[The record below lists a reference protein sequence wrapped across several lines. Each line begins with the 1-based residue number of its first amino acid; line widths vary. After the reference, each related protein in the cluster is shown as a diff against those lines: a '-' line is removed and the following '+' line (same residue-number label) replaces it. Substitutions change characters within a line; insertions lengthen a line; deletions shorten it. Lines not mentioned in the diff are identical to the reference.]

1 MPKIDIAK
9 LPIDTRTGYPE
20 PFDRVVVGR
29 ERKRLG
35 NAVGL
40 DQFGVNL
47 TTLKPGAA
55 SALRHWH
62 EKEDE
67 FVYMLEGEVV
77 LIEDD
82 GEMRAQAGRRRRLQG
97 RQPQRPSAGQ
107 PQQPRRGLS
116 RDRHALEA
124 RTRRISGHR
133 HDGGARR
140 SGHALHPQERR
151 TLCAESEDDLHQF
164 QARHRRRRH
173 RARHLERAGA
183 HDECHRCRGD
193 RGTVGDRRGAGDRWR
208 RQGRRHHLGQGH
220 LLRRRRSHAAWKA

>member
-9 LPIDTRTGYPE
+9 LSVDTRTGYPP

-62 EKEDE
+62 EQEDE
-67 FVYMLEGEVV
+67 LIFVLEGEIV

-82 GEMRAQAGRRRRLQG
+82 GETVLKPGDAAGFKANNPNGHHLVNK
-97 RQPQRPSAGQ
+97 S
-107 PQQPRRGLS
+107 S
-116 RDRHALEA
+116 RDAVYLEIG
-124 RTRRISGHR
+124 TRSKY
-133 HDGGARR
+133 
-140 SGHALHPQERR
+140 
-151 TLCAESEDDLHQF
+151 
-164 QARHRRRRH
+164 
-173 RARHLERAGA
+173 ERA
-183 HDECHRCRGD
+183 HYPDVDMMVVRD
-193 RGTVGDRRGAGDRWR
+193 DKGTRYTHKNGEPYR
-208 RQGRRHHLGQGH
+208 
-220 LLRRRRSHAAWKA
+220 